1 MQPAL
6 WWEPP
11 PSTRWYKQSII
22 STESRISPS
31 WCKKGISSRQMSHQ
45 FNPFDILLVGFE
57 KENPD
62 VHSLEQQ
69 KHTPKIQ
76 WFIIFYH
83 HGPHENCNPGVFLD
97 KHTLLWFS
105 PVDMNLKQP
114 APDRGISRR
123 KLCSPDSRI
132 GPPKKAADRF
142 FQNGHH
148 ARHSPFF
155 SMTEALKLGLYR

>member
-1 MQPAL
+1 
-6 WWEPP
+6 
-11 PSTRWYKQSII
+11 
-22 STESRISPS
+22 
-31 WCKKGISSRQMSHQ
+31 MSHQ

-97 KHTLLWFS
+97 KHSLL
-105 PVDMNLKQP
+105 
-114 APDRGISRR
+114 
-123 KLCSPDSRI
+123 
-132 GPPKKAADRF
+132 
-142 FQNGHH
+142 
-148 ARHSPFF
+148 
-155 SMTEALKLGLYR
+155 